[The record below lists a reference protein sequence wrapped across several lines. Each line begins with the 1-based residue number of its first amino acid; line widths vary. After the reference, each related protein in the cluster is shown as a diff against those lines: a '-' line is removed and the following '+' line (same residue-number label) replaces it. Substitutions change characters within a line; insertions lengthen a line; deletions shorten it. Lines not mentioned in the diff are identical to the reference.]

1 MIFMK
6 DLRFQFFF
14 KKNLEW
20 FWFWFWFRFHNKKNK
35 IVNLKSGFGSGSW
48 KNILKFQF

>member
-1 MIFMK
+1 MIFTK
-6 DLRFQFFF
+6 DLRFQFF
-14 KKNLEW
+14 KKKKL
-20 FWFWFWFRFHNKKNK
+20 RMVLVSVSVSGSQQKNK